1 LATAAQNRS
10 GILAMVAGMALF
22 VTNDALMKLARAAF
36 PPGQAVALR
45 TCFAIVI
52 ALAIVAIL
60 GDWRKL
66 GSGLRLLP
74 LLRGLVDATAALC
87 FIWALGLMPLAN
99 LTAISMVSP
108 LLIVML
114 AVLLRL
120 ETVGWRRTIAL
131 AVGLLGVLVV
141 IRPDADGFNQAAL
154 LGLAAAGLTAVRDVL
169 TRWIGSDI
177 PGSVIAVT
185 TITMGGVAAMALGT
199 LETWQPAWRV
209 ETLYLAAAALLL
221 ASGSL
226 CIIRA
231 FRQTD
236 VGVVA
241 GYRYSVVVFA
251 VILGYVIWGHTPDL
265 VAFSGI
271 ALIVG
276 SGLYTL
282 HRQRV
287 RAPRA
292 LKPAGKPL

>member
-1 LATAAQNRS
+1 
-10 GILAMVAGMALF
+10 MVAGMALF
-22 VTNDALMKLARAAF
+22 VANDALMKLARAAF

-45 TCFAIVI
+45 TCFAILI

-66 GSGLRLLP
+66 TSGLRLLP
-74 LLRGLVDATAALC
+74 LLRGLVDAAAALC
-87 FIWALGLMPLAN
+87 FIWALGVMPLAN

-108 LLIVML
+108 LLIVVL

-120 ETVGWRRTIAL
+120 ETVGWRRTAAL
-131 AVGLLGVLVV
+131 AVGFLGVLVV
-141 IRPDADGFNQAAL
+141 IRPDAGGFNHAAL

-169 TRWIGSDI
+169 TRWISSDI

-185 TITMGGVAAMALGT
+185 TITMGGVASLALGT
-199 LETWQPAWRV
+199 LEVWQPAWRV
-209 ETLYLAAAALLL
+209 ETLYLALAALLL

-251 VILGYVIWGHTPDL
+251 VILGYLIWGHTPDL

-287 RAPRA
+287 VRPASS
-292 LKPAGKPL
+292 LKPGGKSP